1 MSVVPQRE
9 QKEDDMR
16 LKTPAAIVLFVVLT
30 LTCGT
35 HAQQSGRSVTP
46 SRRME

>member
-35 HAQQSGRSVTP
+35 QRS
-46 SRRME
+46 SRGGP